1 MDKYKC
7 RVVSQDLL
15 AEGIFSLWI
24 DAPQLVKD
32 AHSGQFVSVFITDP
46 SRILPRP
53 ISICDLDKE
62 NGLYKFKKGFCD
74 KEEVREYIGEIDMVY
89 SKIFF
94 FAYDKILPFMQS
106 FKRKVFKLFK
116 R

>member
-32 AHSGQFVSVFITDP
+32 AHSGQFVSVFITDQ
-46 SRILPRP
+46 
-53 ISICDLDKE
+53 
-62 NGLYKFKKGFCD
+62 
-74 KEEVREYIGEIDMVY
+74 IGRAHV
-89 SKIFF
+89 
-94 FAYDKILPFMQS
+94 
-106 FKRKVFKLFK
+106 
-116 R
+116 